1 METRT
6 RHSIR
11 RAVAAVGLSLAAA
24 GAAGLIAC
32 SPSRTAAPAASAG
45 RDMPKSAV
53 VVQVAPVA
61 KRAFK
66 SDLVISGV
74 IGSETEARLSFKTGG
89 IIESMKVRDGDEVR
103 QGQLLATLNPTEIN
117 AQVEQAK
124 EGMDKAQR
132 DLARA
137 KDLFSQGVATQEQ
150 LDNATT
156 AFSVAQQALEIARF
170 NQSRSEIF
178 APAAGV
184 VLRKLMNEGEL
195 AAPGTPVFLF
205 AGDGAREWVLR
216 CGVSDRNWARLA
228 KGDKASVT
236 FDAFPGEKFLGVVS
250 SIAQGADAA
259 SGLYQIEVKLVPGAR
274 ALAAGLFGT
283 GTVETGENGGGL
295 AVPVD
300 ALVEGNG
307 DRARVFVAHR
317 NVAAAV
323 NVQVLELTD
332 RFAVVRGDLAVGDDV
347 VVRGAPYLQDG
358 SRIRTA
364 E

>member
-6 RHSIR
+6 NHAIR
-11 RAVAAVGLSLAAA
+11 RVVIAVGLSFAAA
-24 GAAGLIAC
+24 GAAVLIAC
-32 SPSRTAAPAASAG
+32 SPSPSKRAG
-45 RDMPKSAV
+45 RDTPKNTV
-53 VVQVAPVA
+53 VVQVAPVT
-61 KRAFK
+61 KRDFK

-89 IIESMKVRDGDEVR
+89 IIESMKVREGDQVR
-103 QGQLLATLNPTEIN
+103 PGQLLATLNPTEIN
-117 AQVEQAK
+117 AQVEQAR
-124 EGMDKAQR
+124 EGLDKAHR

-156 AFSVAQQALEIARF
+156 AWSVAQQTLEIARF
-170 NQSRSEIF
+170 NQSRSEIL
-178 APAAGV
+178 APASGV

-195 AAPGTPVFLF
+195 AAPGMPVFLF

-228 KGDKASVT
+228 KGDEATVT
-236 FDAFPGEKFLGVVS
+236 FDAFPGEKFQGVVS

-259 SGLYQIEVKLVPGAR
+259 SGLYQVEVKVNPGTR
-274 ALAAGLFGT
+274 TLAAGLFGT

-295 AVPVD
+295 AVPLD

-307 DRARVFVAHR
+307 DQARVFVAHR

-323 NVQVLELTD
+323 EVHVLELTD
-332 RFAVVRGDLAVGDDV
+332 RVAVVRGDLSVGDAV